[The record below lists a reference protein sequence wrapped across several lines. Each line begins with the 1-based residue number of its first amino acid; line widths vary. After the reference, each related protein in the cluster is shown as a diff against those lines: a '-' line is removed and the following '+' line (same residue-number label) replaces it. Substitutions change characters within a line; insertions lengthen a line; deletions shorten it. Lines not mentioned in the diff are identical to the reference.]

1 MLEYCTLPDLL
12 YKDALQD
19 TKFIGITIGDP
30 IRGHKISGWVSLCGI
45 FPNKQEKRLFD
56 IWLGF
61 NFEKF
66 DLLCY
71 TLGLFSQETN
81 VRII

>member
-1 MLEYCTLPDLL
+1 MLNYCTLPDLL

-19 TKFIGITIGDP
+19 TKFIGVTIGDP
-30 IRGHKISGWVSLCGI
+30 IRDHKITGWVSLCGV
-45 FPNKQEKRLFD
+45 FLNKQEKKLFD

-66 DLLCY
+66 DLLCDS
-71 TLGLFSQETN
+71 LKLFSETTN
-81 VRII
+81 VRIM